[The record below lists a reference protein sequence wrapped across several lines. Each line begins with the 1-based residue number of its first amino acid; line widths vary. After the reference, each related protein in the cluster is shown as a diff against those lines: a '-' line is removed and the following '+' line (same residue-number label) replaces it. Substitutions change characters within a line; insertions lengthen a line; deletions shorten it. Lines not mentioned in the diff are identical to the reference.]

1 MCAAADV
8 EASGVLNAVAGVHAF
23 DVAADDGVRAS
34 DVAADDD
41 GVRASDVAAADDG
54 VDACVVA
61 GDDGEDDACGVEGFK
76 SVMMMMK
83 KMTVALRGSMTSLV
97 VLMIL
102 ISLVMLDWD
111 PVVKPNMHEVSDN
124 DHH

>member
-34 DVAADDD
+34 DVAADDGVRASDVAAADDD

-61 GDDGEDDACGVEGFK
+61 GDDGEDDACGVEGF
-76 SVMMMMK
+76 VDI
-83 KMTVALRGSMTSLV
+83 TGGADDIDIVGDAGLGSCCEA
-97 VLMIL
+97 
-102 ISLVMLDWD
+102 
-111 PVVKPNMHEVSDN
+111 KYA
-124 DHH
+124 

>member
-34 DVAADDD
+34 DVAA
-41 GVRASDVAAADDG
+41 ADDG

-61 GDDGEDDACGVEGFK
+61 GDDGEDDACGVEGFDDITGGADDIDI
-76 SVMMMMK
+76 VGD
-83 KMTVALRGSMTSLV
+83 AGLGSCCEA
-97 VLMIL
+97 
-102 ISLVMLDWD
+102 
-111 PVVKPNMHEVSDN
+111 KYA
-124 DHH
+124 

>member
-34 DVAADDD
+34 DVAADD
-41 GVRASDVAAADDG
+41 GVRTSDVAAADDG

-61 GDDGEDDACGVEGFK
+61 GDDGEDDACGVEGF
-76 SVMMMMK
+76 VDI
-83 KMTVALRGSMTSLV
+83 TGGADDIDIVGDAGLGSCCEA
-97 VLMIL
+97 
-102 ISLVMLDWD
+102 
-111 PVVKPNMHEVSDN
+111 KYA
-124 DHH
+124 